1 MNNQYLLFEN
11 KSSINLCKSV
21 QKIDKKIETVGIS
34 GIESNEI
41 AEDIRIISDF
51 FGVDAFDSVMLVPF
65 IHSKLM
71 NKRSAEI
78 NSLLCWLK
86 VDLTDVLRIHKSLHL
101 LTRKEII
108 RKYHDEYDC
117 NHWSF
122 TLTDK
127 AYRAVMSN
135 KCFPRKSLTYEKNGM
150 GFLKNIHDKLEL
162 LRSESA
168 DFSDIHAELVE
179 IMDEHE
185 KLEGVRFLKG
195 LELDELEL
203 GIALMGA
210 CQVLVLNQDHVNVE
224 RIMNQ
229 LDVDPIRKYRMS
241 NELLKGDAELI
252 KKDVIECEKD
262 FFKTISC
269 MTLTEGF
276 KNRILGLEYQPR
288 IRTSLKR
295 GTLISPEDMR
305 TQNLFYNELEE
316 KEMKQ
321 LEKILKNEEYNRLSN
336 NLKKQGKGSGI
347 PVLLFGK
354 PGTGKTSSVYDL
366 AVRTGRKVYKVEM
379 ETINNAFVGESE
391 KNLMEIFKEY
401 ESLMKTEE
409 KHPILLLNECD
420 GIIKKRTK
428 GSTPVA
434 EMMNT
439 MVTLLLNKMD
449 EFEGILFATMNEP
462 NFDEAFDRR
471 FLFKMK
477 LDVPGIATRKKILK
491 DVFPEL
497 ENDLIGRISEKYPIT
512 GGQISNIKK
521 KMEIKHILE
530 PDVSISEC
538 FEDLCEKEFVLS
550 NKKTRNPIGFITE
563 GRSE

>member
-1 MNNQYLLFEN
+1 
-11 KSSINLCKSV
+11 
-21 QKIDKKIETVGIS
+21 
-34 GIESNEI
+34 
-41 AEDIRIISDF
+41 
-51 FGVDAFDSVMLVPF
+51 
-65 IHSKLM
+65 
-71 NKRSAEI
+71 
-78 NSLLCWLK
+78 
-86 VDLTDVLRIHKSLHL
+86 
-101 LTRKEII
+101 
-108 RKYHDEYDC
+108 
-117 NHWSF
+117 
-122 TLTDK
+122 
-127 AYRAVMSN
+127 
-135 KCFPRKSLTYEKNGM
+135 
-150 GFLKNIHDKLEL
+150 
-162 LRSESA
+162 
-168 DFSDIHAELVE
+168 
-179 IMDEHE
+179 
-185 KLEGVRFLKG
+185 
-195 LELDELEL
+195 
-203 GIALMGA
+203 
-210 CQVLVLNQDHVNVE
+210 
-224 RIMNQ
+224 
-229 LDVDPIRKYRMS
+229 
-241 NELLKGDAELI
+241 
-252 KKDVIECEKD
+252 
-262 FFKTISC
+262 
-269 MTLTEGF
+269 
-276 KNRILGLEYQPR
+276 
-288 IRTSLKR
+288 
-295 GTLISPEDMR
+295 
-305 TQNLFYNELEE
+305 
-316 KEMKQ
+316 
-321 LEKILKNEEYNRLSN
+321 
-336 NLKKQGKGSGI
+336 
-347 PVLLFGK
+347 
-354 PGTGKTSSVYDL
+354 
-366 AVRTGRKVYKVEM
+366 M